1 MTDNII
7 WALTAVS
14 LTGTV
19 LNIRKNIWCFYV
31 WLIGDIL
38 WCTLDFT
45 SGTYGRALLDFVQ
58 VILAVCRIISW
69 KKGDK
74 SLHKKTCEA
83 NMVTRFKFRENR
95 NSWRKKQ
102 N

>member
-19 LNIRKNIWCFYV
+19 LNIRKNIWCFYI

-38 WCTLDFT
+38 WYTLDFT
-45 SGTYGRALLDFVQ
+45 SGTYGRALLDFV
-58 VILAVCRIISW
+58 
-69 KKGDK
+69 
-74 SLHKKTCEA
+74 
-83 NMVTRFKFRENR
+83 
-95 NSWRKKQ
+95 
-102 N
+102 

>member
-19 LNIRKNIWCFYV
+19 LNIRKNIWCFYI
-31 WLIGDIL
+31 WLIGDVL

-58 VILAVCRIISW
+58 VILAVCGIISW
-69 KKGDK
+69 KKEIRACIK
-74 SLHKKTCEA
+74 RRAKLI
-83 NMVTRFKFRENR
+83 
-95 NSWRKKQ
+95 W
-102 N
+102 